1 MHCQLTETERALAEL
16 LWEHC
21 PLPSAQFVKLCA
33 QTFDWKK
40 STAYTMLKRLEN
52 KGLFENEQGTIQVCV
67 TREAFSAEQSGH
79 FVDTLFRGSLPGFL
93 AAFAR
98 ARSLSPQDVDE
109 IRRLI
114 DDYSEEE

>member
-1 MHCQLTETERALAEL
+1 MYCHLTEAERALAEL
-16 LWEHC
+16 LWQHC
-21 PLPSAQFVKLCA
+21 PLPSAKFIQLCA

-52 KGLFENEQGTIQVCV
+52 KGLFENDQGTIRVLV
-67 TREAFSAEQSGH
+67 TQDTFSAEQSGH

-93 AAFAR
+93 SAFAR
-98 ARSLSPQDVDE
+98 ARSLSPKDVDE